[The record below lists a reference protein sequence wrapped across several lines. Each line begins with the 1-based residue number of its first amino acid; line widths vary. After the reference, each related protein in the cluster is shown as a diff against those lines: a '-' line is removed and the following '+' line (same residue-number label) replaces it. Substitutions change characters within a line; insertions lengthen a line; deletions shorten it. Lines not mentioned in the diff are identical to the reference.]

1 LFGDTWFCQ
10 KCGDTAFKNWQKPS
24 PTSKHPEAR
33 TIPEWREMEQQ
44 SGKERESEPVQ
55 IAPLPPYPNYPIHAP
70 LPERKQ
76 RKPEREKVP
85 VSFSPAPTRTKPFL
99 PARRAPEVVY
109 EPVSTIHDGQIQ
121 HVPPHSEKP
130 VQNQPESFTPVHQKE
145 VTPVKE
151 SQPEK
156 INGNL
161 SNPPQNDNISL
172 NFPLP
177 GFRSKLTKKL
187 TFHGRRGRQR
197 TNAEVI
203 ELLTYVQTKGV
214 WPREISDQMQRYYK
228 REYPEYFR
236 KSRKRKVHA

>member
-1 LFGDTWFCQ
+1 MFGDTWFCQ
-10 KCGDTAFKNWQKPS
+10 KCGDIAFLNSQKPS
-24 PTSKHPEAR
+24 PTRKQPEAR
-33 TIPEWREMEQQ
+33 TFPEWRETEQQ

-55 IAPLPPYPNYPIHAP
+55 IAPLPPYTNYPIHVP
-70 LPERKQ
+70 LTEREA

-85 VSFSPAPTRTKPFL
+85 VSYSPTPARTKPFL
-99 PARRAPEVVY
+99 PARRGPEVVY
-109 EPVSTIHDGQIQ
+109 EPVSTIHDVQIQ

-151 SQPEK
+151 SELEK
-156 INGNL
+156 FNGNL
-161 SNPPQNDNISL
+161 SNQPQDDNFSL
-172 NFPLP
+172 IFPLP
-177 GFRSKLTKKL
+177 RFRSKLTKKV
-187 TFHGRRGRQR
+187 TFRGRRGRQR
-197 TNAEVI
+197 TAAEVI